1 MKKLSFLILAMAAT
15 FALQAQWVD
24 DPATNTFIANCGN
37 DDGEIYLSTCPGTGD
52 TYVQWEGFGTNGWS
66 PTLQRLNFEGV
77 PQWGADGIHIGAH
90 EFSSYSEGVA
100 MVSTA
105 DGGVVSCFADY
116 EGYTYAVKINPDGS
130 FAWGEQGIRLFDGQ
144 GFSRAE
150 IAAGEEGGCWALGSD
165 YERLFLQF
173 VADDGTMGPT
183 ITISSNSGMK
193 CMFGQLT
200 ISKDNNVFVTYE
212 QVGNGFY
219 AEKSVH
225 VVGYTTDGAQIAP
238 DALLMSTQT
247 FQTTYIH
254 HAIADGAGGGYAYIW
269 HPGIDE
275 AFNVYVFHFDEV
287 GNSTISDVNGI
298 SVHPTDPS
306 NYYLDAYATSD
317 PVSHDLIIVYEQTDA
332 ATQSQSSVYMNRI
345 TPTGEILWG
354 DGINVAGNVGVNYSD
369 LFVDAFED
377 GSGFMVSY
385 TVNMSGLS
393 SVFAIGYDMQGDQ
406 LWAKNI
412 SIGTYNRTMCDNSTG
427 FHLGQNIVAWVNGS
441 NGNVYGQNI
450 GTDGTMGPIEIP
462 EPCLAPT
469 NFEGSYVYNSEDQTF
484 GALLTWDAPETQPL
498 WYNLFISLPDG
509 NTIHASIDPTETE
522 YYHELNVSATITYRL
537 TATYEHCESD
547 YALTPD
553 GEDYVSINVTGIEEN
568 LDDKIVTIL
577 KIFNANGQSL
587 QVKDLNELNTGIYIL
602 QGMTQS
608 GKLVTRKLVIH
619 SKL

>member
-24 DPATNTFIANCGN
+24 DPATNTFIANCSN
-37 DDGEIYLSTCPGTGD
+37 DDGEIYLSTCPSTGD

-77 PQWGADGIHIGAH
+77 PQWGDDGIHIGAH

-100 MVSTA
+100 MTSTA

-116 EGYTYAVKINPDGS
+116 EGYTYAVKINPDGT
-130 FAWGEQGIRLFDGQ
+130 FAWGEEGLRLFDGQ
-144 GFSRAE
+144 GFSRTE

-183 ITISSNSGMK
+183 VTISSNSGMK

-269 HPGIDE
+269 HPGIGE

-287 GNSTISDVNGI
+287 GNSTISDLNGI

-522 YYHELNVSATITYRL
+522 YYHELNVGATITYRL
-537 TATYEHCESD
+537 TATYEYCESD

-568 LDDKIVTIL
+568 LDDEIVTIM

-587 QVKDLNELNTGIYIL
+587 QVKDLKELNTGLYIL
-602 QGMTQS
+602 QGLTKD
-608 GKLVTRKLVIH
+608 GRTV
-619 SKL
+619 SKKVVVNK

>member
-1 MKKLSFLILAMAAT
+1 MKKTLLLMTALAAFAT
-15 FALQAQWVD
+15 LQAQWVD

-37 DDGEIYLSTCPGTGD
+37 DDGEIYLSTCTGTGD

-77 PQWGADGIHIGAH
+77 PQWGADGIHIGGH
-90 EFSSYSEGVA
+90 QFSSMSEGVA
-100 MVSTA
+100 MTSTA
-105 DGGVVSCFADY
+105 DGGVVSCFANYD
-116 EGYTYAVKINPDGS
+116 GYTYAVKINPDGT
-130 FAWGEQGIRLFDGQ
+130 FAWGEQGLRLFDGQ
-144 GFSRAE
+144 GFSRTE
-150 IAAGEEGGCWALGSD
+150 IAAGEEGGFWALGFD

-238 DALLMSTQT
+238 DELLMSTQT

-269 HPGIDE
+269 HPGIGE

-287 GNSTISDVNGI
+287 GNSTISDLNGI

-345 TPTGEILWG
+345 TPTGEKLWG

-393 SVFAIGYDMQGDQ
+393 SVFAIGHDMQGDQ

-427 FHLGQNIVAWVNGS
+427 FNLGQNIVAWINATNG
-441 NGNVYGQNI
+441 GLYGQNF

-568 LDDKIVTIL
+568 LDDEIVTIMR
-577 KIFNANGQSL
+577 IFNANGQSL
-587 QVKDLNELNTGIYIL
+587 QVKDLNELNTGLYIL
-602 QGMTQS
+602 QGLTKD
-608 GKLVTRKLVIH
+608 GKIV
-619 SKL
+619 SKKMVVNK

>member
-1 MKKLSFLILAMAAT
+1 MKKLFFLVISLVAMLTAK
-15 FALQAQWVD
+15 AQWVD
-24 DPATNTFIANCGN
+24 DPATNTFLANCGP
-37 DDGEIYLSTCPGTGD
+37 DDGELYMATNPSTGD
-52 TYVQWEGFGTNGWS
+52 TYIQWEGFGTNGWS
-66 PTLQRLNFEGV
+66 PTLQRITFEGV
-77 PQWGADGIHIGAH
+77 PQWGDDGIHIGGH
-90 EFSSYSEGVA
+90 EFSSMSEGVA
-100 MVSTA
+100 MITTT
-105 DGGVVSCFADY
+105 DGCVVSCFATYD
-116 EGYTYAVKINPDGS
+116 GFSYAVKIDPDGN
-130 FAWGEQGIRLFDGQ
+130 FVWGEQGLQLFGGL
-144 GFSRAE
+144 GFSRTE
-150 IAAGEEGGCWALGSD
+150 LTAGDDGGFWALGFD
-165 YERLFLQF
+165 YQNLYLQY
-173 VADDGTMGPT
+173 VGADGTLGPT
-183 ITISSNSGMK
+183 TTISDSGGYK
-193 CMFGQLT
+193 CMYGQLT
-200 ISKDNNVFVTYE
+200 LSLNNNVLLTYE
-212 QVGNGFY
+212 KVGSGFY
-219 AEKSVH
+219 TDKELY
-225 VVGYTTDGAQIAP
+225 VVAVTPDGTILNPAS
-238 DALLMSTQT
+238 LLMSSQT
-247 FQTTYIH
+247 FQSTYIH
-254 HAIADGAGGGYAYIW
+254 KAVADGMGGGYAYIW
-269 HPGIDE
+269 HPGIGG
-275 AFNVYVFHFDEV
+275 AFNTYVFHFNEFGV
-287 GNSTISDVNGI
+287 STISDLNGI

-345 TPTGEILWG
+345 TPTGEKLWG

-427 FHLGQNIVAWVNGS
+427 FHLGQNIVAWIDRNVGI
-441 NGNVYGQNI
+441 VYGQNI
-450 GTDGTMGPIEIP
+450 GPDGTMGPIEIP

-498 WYNLFISLPDG
+498 WYNLFINLPDG

-568 LDDKIVTIL
+568 LDDEIVTIMR
-577 KIFNANGQSL
+577 IFNANGQSL
-587 QVKDLNELNTGIYIL
+587 QVKDLNELNTGLYIL
-602 QGMTQS
+602 QGLTKD
-608 GKLVTRKLVIH
+608 GKIV
-619 SKL
+619 SKKMVVNK

>member
-1 MKKLSFLILAMAAT
+1 MKKLFFLVISLVAMLTAK
-15 FALQAQWVD
+15 AQWVD
-24 DPATNTFIANCGN
+24 DPATNTFLANCGP
-37 DDGEIYLSTCPGTGD
+37 DDGELYMATNPSTGD
-52 TYVQWEGFGTNGWS
+52 TYIQWEGFGTNGWS
-66 PTLQRLNFEGV
+66 PTLQRITFEGV
-77 PQWGADGIHIGAH
+77 PQWGDDGIHIGGH
-90 EFSSYSEGVA
+90 EFSSMSEGVA
-100 MVSTA
+100 MTTTT
-105 DGGVVSCFADY
+105 DGCVVSCFATYD
-116 EGYTYAVKINPDGS
+116 GFSYAVKIDPDGN
-130 FAWGEQGIRLFDGQ
+130 FVWGEQGLQLFGGL
-144 GFSRAE
+144 GFSRTE
-150 IAAGEEGGCWALGSD
+150 LTAGDDGGFWALGFD
-165 YERLFLQF
+165 YQNLYLQY
-173 VADDGTMGPT
+173 VGADGTLGPT
-183 ITISSNSGMK
+183 TTISDSGGYK
-193 CMFGQLT
+193 CMYGQLT
-200 ISKDNNVFVTYE
+200 LSLNNNVLLTYE
-212 QVGNGFY
+212 KVGSGFY
-219 AEKSVH
+219 TDKELY
-225 VVGYTTDGAQIAP
+225 VVAVTPDGTILNPAS
-238 DALLMSTQT
+238 LLMSSQT
-247 FQTTYIH
+247 FQSTYIH
-254 HAIADGAGGGYAYIW
+254 KAVADGMGGGYAYIW
-269 HPGIDE
+269 HPGIGG
-275 AFNVYVFHFDEV
+275 AFNTYVFHFNEFGV
-287 GNSTISDVNGI
+287 STISDLNGI

-345 TPTGEILWG
+345 TPTGEKLWG

-450 GTDGTMGPIEIP
+450 GPDGTMGPIEIP
-462 EPCLAPT
+462 EPCLAPS

-553 GEDYVSINVTGIEEN
+553 GEDYVIVEVTGIEEN
-568 LDDKIVTIL
+568 TNNNIVTVL
-577 KIFNANGQSL
+577 NVFNMSGQRIQANNM
-587 QVKDLNELNTGIYIL
+587 DELNTGVYII
-602 QGMTQS
+602 QGLTED
-608 GKLVTRKLVIH
+608 GRLVSRKMVVDRTL
-619 SKL
+619 